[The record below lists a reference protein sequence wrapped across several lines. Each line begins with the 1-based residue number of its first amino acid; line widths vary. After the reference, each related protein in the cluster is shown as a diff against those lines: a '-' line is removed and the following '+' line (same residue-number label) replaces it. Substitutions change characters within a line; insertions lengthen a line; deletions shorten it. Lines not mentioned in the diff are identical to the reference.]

1 MNKYQIASAVV
12 DEYIA
17 LLDKK
22 YENDQYKYPCK
33 TGHLQ
38 EALVWAVAEG
48 VEAIQERIKRLKSEQ
63 EISDA

>member
-1 MNKYQIASAVV
+1 MNKYEIASAAVN
-12 DEYIA
+12 EYIA

-22 YENDQYKYPCK
+22 YEGDQYKYPRM

-38 EALVWAVAEG
+38 VVLMWAVTDG
-48 VEAIQERIKRLKSEQ
+48 VEAIQERIKWLKSEQ